1 MRRKLLRLPGRPFY
15 PDAAR
20 NILPYPL
27 FPEMDNDFTPR
38 FIFTLEQA
46 QSMGGATLEAIW
58 RPGNYPTLFSGSLT
72 EMTEYPE

>member
-1 MRRKLLRLPGRPFY
+1 
-15 PDAAR
+15 
-20 NILPYPL
+20 
-27 FPEMDNDFTPR
+27 MDNDFTPR